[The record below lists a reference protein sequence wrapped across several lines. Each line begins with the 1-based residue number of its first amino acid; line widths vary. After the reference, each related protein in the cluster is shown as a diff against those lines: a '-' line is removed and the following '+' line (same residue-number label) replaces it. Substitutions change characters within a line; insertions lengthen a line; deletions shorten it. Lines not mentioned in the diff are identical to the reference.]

1 MSLIITCDIL
11 TRFSKHTCTQQ
22 ITYTICYN
30 DQSLAFYQI
39 FHALSFPSFI
49 SAFNSYLL
57 SYVFIVY
64 WIFRI
69 KTSLWCDTKS
79 KATITK
85 SNETINVSPYVSTKS
100 LIYITIN
107 WDAKPS
113 TVILAS
119 RPVSH
124 PTKNVNEDS

>member
-1 MSLIITCDIL
+1 MHSTNNVHNLLQRSISSFLSNFSRSILSSVHLYIQFIPFPIRFHRLLHFPNENFCTILRDITG
-11 TRFSKHTCTQQ
+11 
-22 ITYTICYN
+22 
-30 DQSLAFYQI
+30 
-39 FHALSFPSFI
+39 
-49 SAFNSYLL
+49 
-57 SYVFIVY
+57 
-64 WIFRI
+64 
-69 KTSLWCDTKS
+69 DTKS
-79 KATITK
+79 KAITK
-85 SNETINVSPYVSTKS
+85 SNETTINVSPHVSTKS